1 MGKLLAILTILT
13 LGGAMF
19 LLELFL
25 IHWAVNLFTPITWTQ
40 AFGISLLVAIVGA
53 AFRSR
58 NK

>member
-1 MGKLLAILTILT
+1 MEKLLAVLIIVALV
-13 LGGAMF
+13 GAIF

-25 IHWAVNLFTPITWTQ
+25 IHWAVNLFYPITWTQ
-40 AFGISLLVAIVGA
+40 AFGISLLISIIGA